1 MRSAHMLLMTIFAI
15 ILLLIIW
22 MWIDFKLGIKKQR
35 SEANRFVQEI
45 RNGQCEMLTT
55 GHDLFKKLITDINNA
70 EKNIHVLFYIFRD
83 DHIGTQVLKALKEK
97 AIEGVEVRLLVDRVG
112 CHISKKM
119 RNELKKVGV
128 RFAHSHPPKFPYLFF
143 TLNRRNHRK
152 ITVIDGHIGYIG
164 GYNVGD
170 EYLGRDP
177 KFGDWRDIHLRIEGD
192 GCQDLQEQFL
202 QDWKV
207 ATREKMDTKKYY
219 PPLVKGLH
227 QLKIV
232 PSDGSFLEESFINFI
247 KEAKD
252 SIYIGTPYFIPG
264 KEIKDELIAA
274 AKRGVD
280 VKLIVPKQGDHP
292 LVKEAAFPYFQ
303 PLLEAGCT
311 IYRYYR
317 GFYHAKT
324 IVIDKK
330 ICDIGTANVDRR
342 SFHINHE
349 INCLVFNKAFI
360 KDVIAVMDY
369 DISIS
374 EQLTIDQL
382 KKRSFF
388 HKSKEKIATVFA
400 PLL

>member
-1 MRSAHMLLMTIFAI
+1 MLLMTIFAI

-177 KFGDWRDIHLRIEGD
+177 KFGDWRDIHLRIVGD

-202 QDWKV
+202 QDWVV
-207 ATREKMDTKKYY
+207 ATREKIDANNYY
-219 PPLVKGLH
+219 PPLAKGLH

-232 PSDGSFLEESFINFI
+232 PSDGTFLEEAFINFI

-264 KEIKDELIAA
+264 NAIKEELIAA

-292 LVKEAAFPYFQ
+292 FVREAAFPYFQ

-311 IYRYYR
+311 IHRYYR

-324 IVIDKK
+324 IVIDKE

-349 INCLVFNKAFI
+349 INCLIFNKEFI
-360 KDVIAVMDY
+360 KDVIAVMDH

-374 EQLTIDQL
+374 EQLTMVQL